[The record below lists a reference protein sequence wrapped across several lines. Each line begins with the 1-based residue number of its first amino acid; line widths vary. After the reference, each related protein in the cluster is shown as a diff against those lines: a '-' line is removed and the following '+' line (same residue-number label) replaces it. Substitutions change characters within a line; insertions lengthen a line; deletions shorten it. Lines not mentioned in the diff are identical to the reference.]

1 LENSGTKMPE
11 LDEQFM
17 GQALDLAR
25 NAEAHGEVPVGA
37 VLVAGGQVIATG
49 RNCPIECSDP
59 TAHAEIQALR
69 AAARELKNYR
79 LPDTTLYVTLEPCA
93 MCAGAIVHARVARV
107 VYGCADPR
115 GGAAGTVFNVLD
127 CAELNHRVRVTS
139 GVRADECKALL
150 QVFFK
155 TRR

>member
-1 LENSGTKMPE
+1 MPE

-49 RNCPIECSDP
+49 RNSPIESSDP

-69 AAARELKNYR
+69 TAARELKNYR

-127 CAELNHRVRVTS
+127 CAELNHRVSVTS

-150 QVFFK
+150 QAFFR

>member
-1 LENSGTKMPE
+1 MPE

-17 GQALDLAR
+17 GQALELAR

-37 VLVAGGQVIATG
+37 ILVAGERVIATG
-49 RNCPIECSDP
+49 RNSPIESSDP

-69 AAARELKNYR
+69 SAASALKNYR

-127 CAELNHRVRVTS
+127 CAELNHRVSVTS

-150 QVFFK
+150 QAFFR

>member
-1 LENSGTKMPE
+1 MPE

-17 GQALDLAR
+17 GQALELAR
-25 NAEAHGEVPVGA
+25 HAEANGEVPVGA
-37 VLVAGGQVIATG
+37 VLVAGGQMIATG
-49 RNCPIECSDP
+49 SNCPIGSSDP

-69 AAARELKNYR
+69 AAAGELQNYR

-107 VYGCADPR
+107 VYGCPDPR

-127 CAELNHRVRVTS
+127 CAELNHRVSVTS

-150 QVFFK
+150 QAFFR

>member
-1 LENSGTKMPE
+1 MLN

-17 GQALDLAR
+17 GQALELAR
-25 NAEAHGEVPVGA
+25 NAEANGEVPVGA
-37 VLVAGGQVIATG
+37 ILVAGGQVIATG
-49 RNCPIECSDP
+49 RNSPIESSDP

-69 AAARELKNYR
+69 AAAGELKNYR

-107 VYGCADPR
+107 VYGCPDPR

-127 CAELNHRVRVTS
+127 CAELNHRVSVTS

-150 QVFFK
+150 QTFFR

>member
-1 LENSGTKMPE
+1 MPE

-37 VLVAGGQVIATG
+37 VLVASGQVIAAG
-49 RNCPIECSDP
+49 RNSPIESSDP

-69 AAARELKNYR
+69 IAARELKNYR

-127 CAELNHRVRVTS
+127 CAELNHRVSVTS

-150 QVFFK
+150 QAFFR

>member
-1 LENSGTKMPE
+1 MSE

-37 VLVAGGQVIATG
+37 VLVAGGQVLATG
-49 RNCPIECSDP
+49 RNSPIESSDP

-69 AAARELKNYR
+69 SAASALKNYR

-93 MCAGAIVHARVARV
+93 MCAGAIVHSRVARV

-127 CAELNHRVRVTS
+127 CAELNHRVSVTS
-139 GVRADECKALL
+139 GVRAAECKTLL
-150 QVFFK
+150 QAFFR

>member
-1 LENSGTKMPE
+1 MPE

-49 RNCPIECSDP
+49 RNSPIESSDP
-59 TAHAEIQALR
+59 TAHAEVQALR
-69 AAARELKNYR
+69 AAARELGNYR

-127 CAELNHRVRVTS
+127 CAELNHRVSVTS

-150 QVFFK
+150 QAFFR

>member
-1 LENSGTKMPE
+1 MPE

-17 GQALDLAR
+17 GQALELAR
-25 NAEAHGEVPVGA
+25 KAEAHGEVPVGA
-37 VLVAGGQVIATG
+37 ILVAGGQVIAIG
-49 RNCPIECSDP
+49 RNSPIESSDP
-59 TAHAEIQALR
+59 TAHAEIQTLR
-69 AAARELKNYR
+69 TAARELKNYR

-127 CAELNHRVRVTS
+127 CAELNHRVSVTS
-139 GVRADECKALL
+139 GVRAAECKALL
-150 QVFFK
+150 QAFFR

>member
-1 LENSGTKMPE
+1 LDDAGTKMPE

-49 RNCPIECSDP
+49 RNSPIESSDP

-69 AAARELKNYR
+69 TAARELKNYR

-127 CAELNHRVRVTS
+127 CAELNHRVSVTS

-150 QVFFK
+150 QAFFR

>member
-1 LENSGTKMPE
+1 MVE

-17 GQALDLAR
+17 GQALEFAR

-49 RNCPIECSDP
+49 RNSPIESSDP

-69 AAARELKNYR
+69 SAASALKNYR

-127 CAELNHRVRVTS
+127 CAELNHRVSVTS

-150 QVFFK
+150 QAFFR

>member
-1 LENSGTKMPE
+1 MPE

-17 GQALDLAR
+17 GQALELAR

-37 VLVAGGQVIATG
+37 ILVAGERVIATG
-49 RNCPIECSDP
+49 RNSPIESSDP

-69 AAARELKNYR
+69 TAARELKNYR
-79 LPDTTLYVTLEPCA
+79 LPETTLYVTLEPCA

-127 CAELNHRVRVTS
+127 CAELNHRVSVTS

-150 QVFFK
+150 QAFFR

>member
-1 LENSGTKMPE
+1 MSE

-17 GQALDLAR
+17 GQALELAR

-37 VLVAGGQVIATG
+37 VLVAGGQVLATG
-49 RNCPIECSDP
+49 RNSPIESSDP

-69 AAARELKNYR
+69 SAASALKNYR

-93 MCAGAIVHARVARV
+93 MCAGAIVHSRVARV

-127 CAELNHRVRVTS
+127 CAELNHRVSVTS
-139 GVRADECKALL
+139 GVRAAECKALL
-150 QVFFK
+150 QTFFR

>member
-1 LENSGTKMPE
+1 MPE

-37 VLVAGGQVIATG
+37 ILVAGDRVIATG
-49 RNCPIECSDP
+49 RNSPIESSDP

-69 AAARELKNYR
+69 SAASALKNYR

-127 CAELNHRVRVTS
+127 CAELNHRVSVSS
-139 GVRADECKALL
+139 GVRAAECKALL
-150 QVFFK
+150 QAFFR